1 MSAPHQVLASP
12 ASRLCVPLDEWP
24 EHDRRRW
31 LEAQQPAVR
40 RRSIH
45 DPVPADRG
53 RRRHNPKDRWPARRS
68 QQRRTSLSP
77 QRLRDLE
84 RAYGLWLRYLADH
97 GGFDAAAGP
106 AGAVTDDHVD
116 GFVSWL
122 QAGGKPATV
131 H

>member
-53 RRRHNPKDRWPARRS
+53 RPRRRIETTVVGQVAQPQAVGALEIAKPLRR
-68 QQRRTSLSP
+68 Q
-77 QRLRDLE
+77 
-84 RAYGLWLRYLADH
+84 
-97 GGFDAAAGP
+97 
-106 AGAVTDDHVD
+106 
-116 GFVSWL
+116 
-122 QAGGKPATV
+122 
-131 H
+131 